1 MNINSDNLFLFIQN
15 KENEQVMEYLS
26 GGRIDIKD
34 EYGRTPLINAAFY
47 NNVELIDWLVRSGA
61 HINAADNIGFT
72 ALHFA
77 AQEANTESL
86 KLLIEHGADL
96 NRKDIYGNTPAWV
109 AVMNWKA
116 GKNFDNLKALVN
128 SGADLSLKNNA
139 GRSAAEIIPAKIMS
153 DIKA

>member
-1 MNINSDNLFLFIQN
+1 MKINPNNLFTFIQN
-15 KENEQVMEYLS
+15 KENEQVQEYLS
-26 GGRIDIKD
+26 NSQIDIKD

-47 NNVELIDWLVRSGA
+47 NNVELIDWLVRNGA
-61 HINAADNIGFT
+61 NINASDNIGFT

-86 KLLIEHGADL
+86 KSLIKHGADL
-96 NRKDIYGNTPAWV
+96 NQKDMHGNTPAWV

-116 GKNFDNLKALVN
+116 GKNFDNLKALVK

-139 GRSAAEIIPAKIMS
+139 NRSADEIIPEKIML
-153 DIKA
+153 DLGN